1 MLFNSVSYIFVFLP
15 VTVAVFWVLMWQG
28 QKRVA
33 LSALSLASLVFYGW
47 WNPLYLPLLIGLMI
61 VNFLIGAY
69 LMRATQWRKAVLVA
83 GLALNL
89 CTLAYFK
96 YAAFLAANANEVFGT
111 HIAVGTI
118 VLPLAI
124 SFFTFQK
131 IAYICDAYA
140 GKVSDRSFL
149 HFSLFVSFFP
159 QLIAGPI
166 VHHRDVIPQF
176 SALRTSDI
184 NWGVAATGLGL
195 FTVGLFKK
203 VVIADGLAQ
212 FVGPLFDAAT
222 TGARLTAADA
232 WLAMLSYT
240 FQLYFDFSG
249 YSDMAIA
256 SALFFGIRL
265 PINFFSP
272 YKATNIIEFWRC
284 WHMTLSRFLR
294 DYLYIPLGGN
304 RSGALRRYIN
314 LFLTMVLG
322 GLWHGAG
329 WTFVAW
335 GALHGAYLTV
345 NHLFRLAFGEMK
357 SRLWNAAGFVLTFL
371 AVAVGWVLFR
381 APTLG
386 SASNILSGLAG
397 PLDAPLHLPPAVT
410 GTVAIV
416 TSRPDEA
423 AIILLLAAAGIA
435 FGLPNTAQ
443 CFLERT
449 SRLSFQANI
458 VFFILLLVLWLGIA
472 LSLGGPS
479 EFLYFQF

>member
-1 MLFNSVSYIFVFLP
+1 MQLL
-15 VTVAVFWVLMWQG
+15 A
-28 QKRVA
+28 KRHNGHGGYSRCGEPGYV
-33 LSALSLASLVFYGW
+33 
-47 WNPLYLPLLIGLMI
+47 
-61 VNFLIGAY
+61 
-69 LMRATQWRKAVLVA
+69 
-83 GLALNL
+83 
-89 CTLAYFK
+89 
-96 YAAFLAANANEVFGT
+96 
-111 HIAVGTI
+111 
-118 VLPLAI
+118 
-124 SFFTFQK
+124 
-131 IAYICDAYA
+131 
-140 GKVSDRSFL
+140 
-149 HFSLFVSFFP
+149 
-159 QLIAGPI
+159 
-166 VHHRDVIPQF
+166 
-176 SALRTSDI
+176 
-184 NWGVAATGLGL
+184 LGL
-195 FTVGLFKK
+195 DPSGPVPPLTLLWAAIVYS
-203 VVIADGLAQ
+203 VV
-212 FVGPLFDAAT
+212 
-222 TGARLTAADA
+222 
-232 WLAMLSYT
+232 
-240 FQLYFDFSG
+240 LYCDFSG
-249 YSDMAIA
+249 YCDMAIA
-256 SALFFGIRL
+256 CSRLMGVNVPENFNWPYAASSIR
-265 PINFFSP
+265 
-272 YKATNIIEFWRC
+272 EFWRR
-284 WHMTLSRFLR
+284 WHITLSRFLR
-294 DYLYIPLGGN
+294 DYLYIPMGGN
-304 RSGALRRYIN
+304 RLGTAGRAAATLA
-314 LFLTMVLG
+314 TMLLG
-322 GLWHGAG
+322 GLWHGAA

-386 SASNILSGLAG
+386 SAGNILSGLAG